1 MARPS
6 KTPTRGTRGRRS
18 ASTPEPSSRQLD
30 YFLAR
35 ELFRRAHPVP
45 ALRQL
50 AQRRPGP
57 DASQGP

>member
-6 KTPTRGTRGRRS
+6 KTPTRDTRRRRS

-35 ELFRRAHPVP
+35 EIFRRAHPVP
-45 ALRQL
+45 GLRQL
-50 AQRRPGP
+50 AQLRPCR